1 MTNDLNPSA
10 PSRAEV
16 EPVAAAVSRPL
27 QSLRKHWLPAL
38 LIMGLG
44 TGSGVALGVTRPV
57 TYTAEARV
65 AVGAGDLSTGAIA
78 GFPLAAKEL
87 ASNYARWIND
97 QGLRNDQTEG
107 VTMAASPIPESSIIR
122 VEGTGTNLAAV
133 TKATEATANELV
145 KAANGD
151 GTNLDPKVT
160 FTAYTKASDE
170 WAAAKSALTTAQ
182 AQLDKL
188 LATPN
193 GATTGT
199 VGTTSQITTARE
211 AVTKAMALETQK
223 LQYMNALGAK
233 YQNQLVNASQ
243 AADLVVVRKAEES
256 SNDRM
261 SQIQRYGL
269 LGLIVGSALALL
281 AAVALDRRERR

>member
-27 QSLRKHWLPAL
+27 QSLRKHWLAAL

-44 TGSGVALGVTRPV
+44 TGSGVALGATRPV

-160 FTAYTKASDE
+160 FTAYTKASNE

-188 LATPN
+188 LATPT

-199 VGTTSQITTARE
+199 VGTTAQITTARE

-233 YQNQLVNASQ
+233 YQDQLVNASQ

-261 SQIQRYGL
+261 SLIQRYGL
-269 LGLIVGSALALL
+269 LGLMVGSALALL
-281 AAVALDRRERR
+281 AAVALDHRERR